1 MIFLNM
7 ILTPLPPSAPLP
19 LGRAPPSQLPTLRWA
34 NRQLNAEQKLAVR
47 RVLEGSTRPLPYVI
61 YGPPGTGKTVTLVEA
76 ALQVLSMVA
85 HSR

>member
-1 MIFLNM
+1 MVADSDPFR
-7 ILTPLPPSAPLP
+7 PPP
-19 LGRAPPSQLPTLRWA
+19 GRAPAAQLPTLRWA